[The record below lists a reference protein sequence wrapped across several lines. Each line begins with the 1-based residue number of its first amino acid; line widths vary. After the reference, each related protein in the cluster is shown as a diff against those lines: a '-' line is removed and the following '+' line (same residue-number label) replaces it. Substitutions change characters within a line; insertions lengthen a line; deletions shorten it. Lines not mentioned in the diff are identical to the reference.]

1 MFYFLKSKKQ
11 KTKQPFWERKKL
23 SQMTEEEWESLCD
36 RCGKCC
42 LIKIGVWRIRFTNI
56 GCPLLNVKTGL
67 CSNYSNRWDSVP
79 ECIKLTPK
87 NLRKYA
93 KYLPKTCA
101 YLWILK
107 KHRLP
112 PWHYLVSGSH
122 RSVHQ
127 MGISVKNRAE
137 PFQQP
142 IDLREHVISWSDL

>member
-1 MFYFLKSKKQ
+1 MFYFFKSKKQ
-11 KTKQPFWERKKL
+11 KTKQPFWEHKKL
-23 SQMTEEEWESLCD
+23 SQMTEQEWESLCD

-67 CSNYSNRWDSVP
+67 CSSYSNRWNTVP

-93 KYLPKTCA
+93 KYLPRTCA

-107 KHRLP
+107 KRRLP
-112 PWHYLVSGSH
+112 PWHYLVSGS
-122 RSVHQ
+122 RQSVHQ

-142 IDLREHVISWSDL
+142 VDLKEHVISWSDL